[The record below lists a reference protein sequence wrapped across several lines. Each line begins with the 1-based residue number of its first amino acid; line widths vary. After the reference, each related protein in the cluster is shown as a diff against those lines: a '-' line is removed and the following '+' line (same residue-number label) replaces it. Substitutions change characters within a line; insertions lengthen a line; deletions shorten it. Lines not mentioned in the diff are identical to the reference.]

1 VKKTQLPTPQKHLY
15 KQTQPNYNMIKKLY
29 DKIVKRKNKYS
40 KDFNKMSMEMHEKYG
55 GKLEINAT
63 VPLNNKD
70 QLSSAYSP
78 GVAEPCRIIQKDPS
92 RLKDLT
98 INGKTIAVIT
108 DGSAVLGLGNI
119 GPKASLPVMEGKSAL
134 FRKFGGLNS
143 FPIALDTQDVE
154 KFIETV
160 KMLAPSFAGINLE
173 DISAPRCFEIE
184 ERLKKELDIPVF
196 HDDQHGTAIVALAG
210 LINGLKLV
218 NKEVKNT
225 KIVINGSGAAGVS
238 IAKLFKK
245 FGFKNTIMCDSRGII
260 SSKRKDLKKN
270 KSKLELL
277 KFTNKKDIEGTL
289 KDAIKGADV
298 FVGVS
303 VANALTKTDVK
314 SMNVDSI
321 IFGLANPIPEIMPND
336 AKEAGAKVVATG
348 RSDYPNQINNV
359 LVFPGIFKG
368 ALESGA
374 KKITE
379 DMKIAA
385 AVGLASLVK
394 KPSYDKIIPNPFEKN
409 IAETVAKAVADH
421 VNKK

>member
-1 VKKTQLPTPQKHLY
+1 MVKRLF
-15 KQTQPNYNMIKKLY
+15 
-29 DKIVKRKNKYS
+29 DKIIKSRNKYS
-40 KDFNKMSMEMHEKYG
+40 KDFNKMSMDLHEKYG

-78 GVAEPCRIIQKDPS
+78 GVAEPCRIIQKDES
-92 RLKDLT
+92 KLKDLT

-210 LINGLKLV
+210 LINGLNIV
-218 NKEVKNT
+218 GKEVKKT

-238 IAKLFKK
+238 IAKLFKRY
-245 FGFKNTIMCDSRGII
+245 GFKNTIMCDSRGII

-270 KSKLELL
+270 KAKLDLL
-277 KFTNKKDIEGTL
+277 KFTNSKDIEGTL
-289 KDAIKGADV
+289 KEAIIGADV

-303 VANALTKTDVK
+303 VANALTKENVK
-314 SMNVDSI
+314 TMNKDAI
-321 IFGLANPIPEIMPND
+321 IFGLANPIPEIMPED
-336 AKEAGAKVVATG
+336 AKAAGAKIVATG
-348 RSDYPNQINNV
+348 RSDFPNQINNV
-359 LVFPGIFKG
+359 LVFPGIFRG
-368 ALESGA
+368 ALDSGA

-394 KPSYDKIIPNPFEKN
+394 KPTVNKIIPNPFEKN